1 MSHNLAVIVLTKNEA
16 IHLERCLNSI
26 VDLADEI
33 VIVDCGSNDAT
44 FKIAQHFN
52 TKFIHNP
59 WVNYSSQFKFGVSN
73 VSASCKWIM
82 RLDADEYL
90 TENLRS
96 SVKGFL
102 FNPPEHIHGAYFP
115 RRMAFMGRQ
124 INHGGIFPAYML
136 RLFRLGQGEIED
148 RWMDEHIKVKG
159 GTIILKGEL
168 IDDNLNSL
176 TWWTDKHN
184 QYASREAVDLLN
196 LEFAFM
202 KYDSVASATDGSQS
216 GFKRWLK
223 DKIYFRLH
231 PGFRALAYFSYRYF
245 IRLGFL
251 DAKEGTMF
259 HILQGFWYRY
269 LVDCKVYEVKS
280 YMRTH
285 NVDVRVAIR
294 KILDIQI

>member
-1 MSHNLAVIVLTKNEA
+1 MNLSVVVLTKDEA
-16 IHLERCLNSI
+16 IHLERCLSSI

-33 VIVDCGSNDAT
+33 VIVDCGSIDAT
-44 FKIAQHFN
+44 LEIAQRFN

-59 WVNYSSQFKFGVSN
+59 WVNYSNQFRFGVSN

-90 TENLRS
+90 TERLRA
-96 SVKGFL
+96 SVRDFL
-102 FNPPEHIHGAYFP
+102 SNPPDHINGAYFS
-115 RRMAFMGRQ
+115 RRMAFMRRQ
-124 INHGGIFPAYML
+124 IHRGGIFPAYML

-148 RWMDEHIKVKG
+148 RWMDEHIKVRG
-159 GTIILKGEL
+159 GTVVLKGEL

-176 TWWTDKHN
+176 TWWTEKHN
-184 QYASREAVDLLN
+184 KYASREAVDLLN
-196 LEFAFM
+196 LEFAFI
-202 KYDSVASATDGSQS
+202 KHDSVASTTDGSQA
-216 GFKRWLK
+216 GLKRWLK
-223 DKIYFRLH
+223 EKIYFRL
-231 PGFRALAYFSYRYF
+231 PSGLRALAYFLYRYV

-251 DAKEGTMF
+251 DGKEGTMF

-269 LVDCKVYEVKS
+269 LVDCKVHEVKL

-294 KILDIQI
+294 KVLDIQI

>member
-1 MSHNLAVIVLTKNEA
+1 MSLSVVVLTWNEA
-16 IHLERCLNSI
+16 IHLERCLSSI
-26 VDLADEI
+26 ADLADEI
-33 VIVDCGSNDAT
+33 VIVDCGSKDAT
-44 FKIAQHFN
+44 LEIAQRF
-52 TKFIHNP
+52 TAKFIHNP
-59 WVNYSSQFKFGVSN
+59 WVNYSNQFKFGVSK

-90 TENLRS
+90 TERLKA
-96 SVKGFL
+96 SVRDFL
-102 FNPPEHIHGAYFP
+102 SNPQEHINGAYFP
-115 RRMAFMGRQ
+115 RRMAFMGHQ

-159 GTIILKGEL
+159 DTVVLKGEL

-176 TWWTDKHN
+176 TWWTEKHN
-184 QYASREAVDLLN
+184 KYASREAVDLLN

-202 KYDSVASATDGSQS
+202 MHDSVASATDGSQA

-223 DKIYFRLH
+223 EKIYFRL
-231 PGFRALAYFSYRYF
+231 PSGLRALAYFLYRYV

-251 DAKEGTMF
+251 DGKEGAMF

-280 YMRTH
+280 YMSTH

-294 KILDIQI
+294 KILDIKI

>member
-1 MSHNLAVIVLTKNEA
+1 MSLSVVVLTWNEA
-16 IHLERCLNSI
+16 IHLDRCLSSI
-26 VDLADEI
+26 ADLADEI

-44 FKIAQHFN
+44 LEIAQRF
-52 TKFIHNP
+52 TAKFIHNP
-59 WVNYSSQFKFGVSN
+59 WVNYSNQFKFGVSN

-90 TENLRS
+90 TETLRA
-96 SVKGFL
+96 SVRDL
-102 FNPPEHIHGAYFP
+102 LSNPPEHINGAYFP

-159 GTIILKGEL
+159 DTVVLKGEL

-176 TWWTDKHN
+176 TWWTEKHN
-184 QYASREAVDLLN
+184 KYASREAVDLLN

-202 KYDSVASATDGSQS
+202 THDSVASAIDGSQA

-223 DKIYFRLH
+223 EKIYFRL
-231 PGFRALAYFSYRYF
+231 PSGLRALAYFLYRYV

-251 DAKEGTMF
+251 DGKEGAMF

-269 LVDCKVYEVKS
+269 LVDCKVYEVKL

-285 NVDVRVAIR
+285 KVDVRVAIQ
-294 KILDIQI
+294 KVLDIQI

>member
-1 MSHNLAVIVLTKNEA
+1 VSLSVVVLTKNEA

-44 FKIAQHFN
+44 IEIAQRFN

-59 WVNYSSQFKFGVSN
+59 WINYSNQFKFGVSK

-90 TENLRS
+90 TERLRA
-96 SVKGFL
+96 SVRDFL
-102 FNPPEHIHGAYFP
+102 SNPPERIHGCYFP

-124 INHGGIFPAYML
+124 INYGGIFPAYML

-148 RWMDEHIKVKG
+148 RWMDEHIKVRG
-159 GTIILKGEL
+159 DTVSLKGEL

-176 TWWTDKHN
+176 TWWTEKHN
-184 QYASREAVDLLN
+184 KYASREAVDLLN

-202 KYDSVASATDGSQS
+202 KHDSVASATDGSQA

-223 DKIYFRLH
+223 EKIYFRL
-231 PGFRALAYFSYRYF
+231 PSGFRALSYFLYRYV

-251 DAKEGTMF
+251 DGKEGTMF

>member
-1 MSHNLAVIVLTKNEA
+1 MNLSVVVLTKDEA
-16 IHLERCLNSI
+16 IHLERCLSSI

-33 VIVDCGSNDAT
+33 VMVDCGSIDAT
-44 FKIAQHFN
+44 FEIAQRFN

-59 WVNYSSQFKFGVSN
+59 WVNYSNQFRFGVSN

-90 TENLRS
+90 TERLRA
-96 SVKGFL
+96 SVREFL
-102 FNPPEHIHGAYFP
+102 SNPPEHINGAYFP

-124 INHGGIFPAYML
+124 INHGGIFPAHML

-159 GTIILKGEL
+159 DTVVLKGEL

-176 TWWTDKHN
+176 SWWTEKHN
-184 QYASREAVDLLN
+184 KYASREAVDLLN

-202 KYDSVASATDGSQS
+202 THDSVASATDGSQA

-223 DKIYFRLH
+223 EKIYVRLP
-231 PGFRALAYFSYRYF
+231 PGLRVLAYFSYRYF

-251 DAKEGTMF
+251 DGKEGTMF
-259 HILQGFWYRY
+259 HLLQGFWYRY
-269 LVDCKVYEVKS
+269 LVDCKVYEVKL
-280 YMRTH
+280 YVRTH

-294 KILDIQI
+294 KVLDIQI